1 MKCSGC
7 NKCNQ
12 SKAVVISLSPAQLN
26 YLVQS
31 GLIQTF
37 NETVAIPAERKT
49 AKLGSRKVVFGAV
62 THLRLFVNT
71 IPIDDLER
79 IEVRGILAEMK
90 KVLKQK
96 VFAFPL
102 TVRDEERLESIL
114 SDMALSA
121 ARNR

>member
-12 SKAVVISLSPAQLN
+12 SKAVVISLSPAQSD
-26 YLVQS
+26 YLVTL

-37 NETVAIPAERKT
+37 NETVAIPADRKT
-49 AKLGSRKVVFGAV
+49 AKLGSRRVVFAAA
-62 THLRLFVNT
+62 THLRMFVEI
-71 IPIDDLER
+71 IPINDFDR

-102 TVRDEERLESIL
+102 TVRDEERLEDIL

-121 ARNR
+121 SRNR